1 MLPETLVFPDLLPLE
16 LAPPFGV
23 EGAPEAKWD
32 ADPPPEAGED
42 DGFPALAPAAAF
54 DEDAIL
60 DPAPLA
66 APPAAAPAPAIP
78 AAATPAA
85 PPTAR
90 PPTASAPAP
99 RAGPPDTRAA
109 ARLGANSDNMARM
122 IAAVRIVMAS

>member
-1 MLPETLVFPDLLPLE
+1 MLPEALMFPDLLAPE
-16 LAPPFGV
+16 TTPPFGV
-23 EGAPEAKWD
+23 EGAPEAEWD
-32 ADPPPEAGED
+32 ADPPPEAGPD
-42 DGFPALAPAAAF
+42 GGFPALAPAAAF

-78 AAATPAA
+78 AAATLAA

-99 RAGPPDTRAA
+99 RAGPPETSAA
-109 ARLGANSDNMARM
+109 ARLGANSDNRARM